1 MKTKEQIEDAIK
13 KLIEVKPSVRRYS
26 FFGDDNWKKI
36 DAQILVLERGLDE
49 DQIYDRYDDRDVLN
63 DALIAYQW
71 MNDLPIEDLD
81 EEIET
86 LADMWSGL
94 Q

>member
-13 KLIEVKPSVRRYS
+13 KLIEVKSSVRRYS

-63 DALIAYQW
+63 DALVAYQW